1 MLFFL
6 SLQCSVKCGK
16 GIKTRTVFCGSW
28 QDGKAIKVDDEL
40 CSENEKMHLQE
51 ECHGKECHASWFT
64 GPWTRVWNKY
74 KLTNYPLGEMFVG
87 IFPHSNEEV
96 LCDFK

>member
-1 MLFFL
+1 MSSFIKAIYAYIFLFSIFF

-40 CSENEKMHLQE
+40 CAENEKMHLQE

-74 KLTNYPLGEMFVG
+74 KLINYPL
-87 IFPHSNEEV
+87 
-96 LCDFK
+96 